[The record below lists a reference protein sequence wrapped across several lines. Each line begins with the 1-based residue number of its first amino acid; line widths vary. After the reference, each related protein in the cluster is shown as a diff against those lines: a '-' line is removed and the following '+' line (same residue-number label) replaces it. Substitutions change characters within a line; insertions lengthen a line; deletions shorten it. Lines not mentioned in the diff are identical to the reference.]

1 MKMIQ
6 KSDLS
11 RLFAAI
17 SAEEK
22 LYIPADNAAGKA
34 EYKVYEEGMQLSTQ
48 LNTVRSAKDFFFPQT
63 ENMADFKVSGRNISV
78 EIADRNEED
87 FTIFGVRA
95 CDAKSFQV
103 LDNVFL
109 GDPVD
114 TFYQQRRLHA
124 TVVTMACGRPEET
137 CFCTVFGIDP
147 ANPAGDVS
155 CWETA
160 EGYCFAANTE
170 KGEKWLSKL
179 EGVLSDTDAA
189 AVEAEKAK
197 ITAIT
202 EKLPLRTLPVGE
214 FGNGDEM
221 MEYFNRPEWKQ
232 LSQACLGCGTCTF
245 VCPTCQCFDIR
256 DFDTGHGVKRTRCWD
271 SCMYSD
277 FTAMSAGQPRPTQV
291 ERFRQRFMHKLFYY
305 PMKNEGL
312 YGCVGCGRCL
322 QKCPVSLN
330 IAKVMNALTKTKEE
344 N

>member
-6 KSDLS
+6 KSELS

-189 AVEAEKAK
+189 
-197 ITAIT
+197 
-202 EKLPLRTLPVGE
+202 
-214 FGNGDEM
+214 
-221 MEYFNRPEWKQ
+221 
-232 LSQACLGCGTCTF
+232 
-245 VCPTCQCFDIR
+245 
-256 DFDTGHGVKRTRCWD
+256 RC
-271 SCMYSD
+271 
-277 FTAMSAGQPRPTQV
+277 FTASG
-291 ERFRQRFMHKLFYY
+291 Y
-305 PMKNEGL
+305 
-312 YGCVGCGRCL
+312 
-322 QKCPVSLN
+322 
-330 IAKVMNALTKTKEE
+330 
-344 N
+344 